1 MAKRKKKAGL
11 LANAMAAPVPA
22 IPEELDSGI
31 VKTAAR
37 QRAVVQ
43 AVELL
48 IRCASQF
55 GARRGPQDP
64 TDDFWRKKIGE
75 HLLPALSDLTA
86 TALEVGISRVE
97 HLFEQVDEARTLL
110 EESKRK
116 LRNDVL
122 DFAAERVGTI
132 ERRTR
137 SKMGASGAAGR
148 KGKHYSPL
156 ERFVAAHPYTRTTWA
171 MHSARADLRN
181 VSGVRIEQVG
191 LMENVW
197 LPGVDKSYRQDSVL
211 DAMREDFQRRLR
223 DAAKGSGTQR

>member
-48 IRCASQF
+48 IRRASQF

-64 TDDFWRKKIGE
+64 TDDFWQEKIARD
-75 HLLPALSDLTA
+75 LRPALSELTA
-86 TALEVGISRVE
+86 AALEIGIDY
-97 HLFEQVDEARTLL
+97 VDGLISKVAEAHRQI
-110 EESKRK
+110 EDVRQKI
-116 LRNDVL
+116 RNDAEDYVVNQI
-122 DFAAERVGTI
+122 DSIARAA
-132 ERRTR
+132 R
-137 SKMGASGAAGR
+137 SELGASGAAGR
-148 KGKHYSPL
+148 KGRKYSPL
-156 ERFVAAHPYTRTTWA
+156 TKFVANHPYTRTTWA
-171 MHSARADLRN
+171 VHHARADLRN

-191 LMENVW
+191 LMEIVW
-197 LPGVDKSYRQDSVL
+197 LPGVERSYRLGSVL

-223 DAAKGSGTQR
+223 DAVKGSGTQR